1 MYEMDFTHATVV
13 LECSDDV
20 IHLLLCIVVRGI
32 ANEKRQRPPD
42 VQAVRTSFACTNEL
56 QVEAKW

>member
-1 MYEMDFTHATVV
+1 MDFTHATIV

-32 ANEKRQRPPD
+32 ANERGKGGQMSRLSARVLR
-42 VQAVRTSFACTNEL
+42 VQTSCGL
-56 QVEAKW
+56 RRSGD